1 MAVGGDPR
9 ANGAGDMTGFVT
21 EALVSVE
28 TEPAPPRLRGRVL
41 EAALASRPAGRP
53 PHTVPLSPV
62 EAYRR
67 TIGEL
72 DELLGG
78 LDAAAWAAVVTHYG
92 WTVQGLVGHLLA
104 VERLLAA
111 RLGQG
116 DVPDR
121 ADADHIT
128 MSLDVVAAQ
137 DERDPAATLHEWRA
151 TTRLVFDA
159 LATEPPELG
168 ERVPFHGIEYR
179 WSTLLVARTLEVWT
193 HADDIRSAVGEPLR
207 APDDERLSLMTD
219 LAVRTLPLRLATTGT
234 YSGTA
239 RIVLTGPGGG
249 AWTQPLGLG
258 GAPGEPGD
266 TAPDVRLVADA
277 VAFCR
282 LSAGRIDAADLDVTV
297 TGDPPLAA
305 AILAS
310 AAAFAV

>member
-1 MAVGGDPR
+1 VPR
-9 ANGAGDMTGFVT
+9 
-21 EALVSVE
+21 
-28 TEPAPPRLRGRVL
+28 
-41 EAALASRPAGRP
+41 
-53 PHTVPLSPV
+53 
-62 EAYRR
+62 
-67 TIGEL
+67 
-72 DELLGG
+72 
-78 LDAAAWAAVVTHYG
+78 YG

-111 RLGQG
+111 RLGRG
-116 DVPDR
+116 DVPPR

-137 DERDPAATLHEWRA
+137 DDRDPAATLHEWRA
-151 TTRLVFDA
+151 ATRLVLDA
-159 LATEPPELG
+159 LASAPPDMR
-168 ERVPFHGIEYR
+168 ERVPFHGIDYR

-193 HADDIRSAVGEPLR
+193 HADDIRRAIGEPLQ
-207 APDDERLSLMTD
+207 APDAERLTLMTD
-219 LAVRTLPLRLATTGT
+219 LAVRTLPLRLATTGAH
-234 YSGTA
+234 SGTA

-258 GAPGEPGD
+258 APSSADPVLDD

-282 LSAGRIDAADLDVTV
+282 LSAGRIEADDLDATV
-297 TGDPPLAA
+297 TGDPTLAA